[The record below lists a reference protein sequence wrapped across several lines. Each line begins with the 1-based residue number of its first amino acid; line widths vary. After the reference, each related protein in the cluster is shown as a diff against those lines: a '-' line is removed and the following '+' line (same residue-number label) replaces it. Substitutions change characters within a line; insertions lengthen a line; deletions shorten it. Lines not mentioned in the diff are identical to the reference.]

1 MKLGKLLKVALLL
14 TCLTFMLCAC
24 VGSNEEDIIIITH
37 KNEESTYYN
46 EETSYNTTENIL
58 NNEEA
63 RQMRDK
69 MFLELEDFQTEGE
82 TLRDVKG
89 EELKDVD
96 FSDCSIAVLSKYAV
110 KIYERLSEENTKE
123 FVDLLANVQI
133 GAEENYKEW
142 PLMTGGS
149 DNRQFQITLKGG
161 DRLYVGTLNSPDYH
175 SCIAINDDLV
185 YECDD
190 ETAIRIEKFT
200 YDAEQRFKDK
210 VRAAIMQKN

>member
-14 TCLTFMLCAC
+14 ICLTFMLCAC
-24 VGSNEEDIIIITH
+24 ANSDEEDIIIITH

-82 TLRDVKG
+82 TLKEVKG
-89 EELKDVD
+89 EELNEVD
-96 FSDCSIAVLSKYAV
+96 FSGCSIAVLSKYAE

-142 PLMTGGS
+142 PLMIGGGGG
-149 DNRQFQITLKGG
+149 RRFQITLKDGN
-161 DRLYVGTLNSPDYH
+161 RLYVGILNSPDYN

-185 YECDD
+185 YVCDD
-190 ETAIRIEKFT
+190 ETAIRIDKFF

-210 VRAAIMQKN
+210 VRAALTQS